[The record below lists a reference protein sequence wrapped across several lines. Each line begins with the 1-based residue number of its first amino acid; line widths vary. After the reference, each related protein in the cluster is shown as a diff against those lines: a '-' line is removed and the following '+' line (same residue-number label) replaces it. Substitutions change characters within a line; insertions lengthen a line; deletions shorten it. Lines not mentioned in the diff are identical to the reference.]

1 MDEKLLLIERKFEKL
16 KFTNEKNSV
25 DFENNEANN
34 RNNNSNVDLITMAT
48 VKVENNNKTNRM
60 ILTIRRRTKIQKIL
74 FYFF

>member
-48 VKVENNNKTNRM
+48 VKVENNNKTNIM

>member
-48 VKVENNNKTNRM
+48 VKVENNNKTNIM
-60 ILTIRRRTKIQKIL
+60 ILTLRRRTKIQKIL